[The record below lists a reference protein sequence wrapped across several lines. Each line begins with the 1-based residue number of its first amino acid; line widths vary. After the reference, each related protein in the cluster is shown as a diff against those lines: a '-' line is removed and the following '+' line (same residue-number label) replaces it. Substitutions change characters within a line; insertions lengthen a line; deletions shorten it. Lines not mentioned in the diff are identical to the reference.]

1 MAEVSKK
8 SHIILIH
15 EIVKYHIRRSS
26 PDLLLVSKTKP
37 RGLSQSITHSSIIN
51 SLEEQGY
58 FLGSRIV
65 SRYESDSNVLFDRL
79 TVGKGRIWDPN
90 KCMIFI
96 CRELWIYLFGKQ
108 AKRLQSNSQ
117 GIYIV
122 FSDELYWL
130 ENLQFSYKR
139 LDDRSENPSFE
150 DYKDFYLSFI
160 AGVLRGALKSLGFAC
175 SVTGEYNIPY
185 KFTFRLV
192 N

>member
-8 SHIILIH
+8 SHIVLIH

-26 PDLLLVSKTKP
+26 PDLLLVSKTNSK
-37 RGLSQSITHSSIIN
+37 GLSHSVTHSSIIN
-51 SLEEQGY
+51 SLEDQGY
-58 FLGSRIV
+58 YLGSRIV
-65 SRYESDSNVLFDRL
+65 SRL
-79 TVGKGRIWDPN
+79 TIGKGRIWDPN

-130 ENLQFSYKR
+130 ENLQFSYKKH
-139 LDDRSENPSFE
+139 DDPSENPSFE
-150 DYKDFYLSFI
+150 EYKDFYLSFI
-160 AGVLRGALKSLGFAC
+160 SGVLRGSLKSLGFAC
-175 SVTGEYNIPY
+175 SVTGEYNIPCMPFIY
-185 KFTFRLV
+185 
-192 N
+192 